1 MAVLPGDPAP
11 VFHARCSSNPRFAF
25 DTVAGRYLVLAF
37 VGSGQEPAF
46 QTVIQNLAAAAAFDD
61 TLASLFL
68 VTTDPDGAKPNHLPL
83 RIPGV
88 RTFFDDDGAIAK
100 AYGIARFG
108 AGPVT
113 VLISPRLQVLAIVDL
128 ADPEQHARQVLALL
142 SRWPAPFQLSPALAH
157 APVLIIPGIL
167 EPALCR
173 ALIAGYERHGGRESG
188 FMRDVDGRTVEI
200 QDPSHKV
207 RRDWD
212 IEDEKLTS
220 VLQDRF
226 RRRVVPEIRKAFQ
239 FEVTRMERYLVACY
253 AAEEGGHFR
262 AHRDNTTKGTA
273 HRRFAVSVNL
283 NADEYEGGDLR
294 LPEFGPRTYRAPT
307 GGGVVFSCSLLH
319 EATPVTRGKR
329 YAFLPFLYDEAA
341 RKIREANLHHLEAPA
356 ASPSG

>member
-88 RTFFDDDGAIAK
+88 
-100 AYGIARFG
+100 
-108 AGPVT
+108 
-113 VLISPRLQVLAIVDL
+113 
-128 ADPEQHARQVLALL
+128 
-142 SRWPAPFQLSPALAH
+142 
-157 APVLIIPGIL
+157 
-167 EPALCR
+167 
-173 ALIAGYERHGGRESG
+173 
-188 FMRDVDGRTVEI
+188 
-200 QDPSHKV
+200 
-207 RRDWD
+207 
-212 IEDEKLTS
+212 EDEKLTS

-319 EATPVTRGKR
+319 EAIPVTRGKR